1 MFLSRGVKEE
11 WALCGM
17 CSESREKLSFKTDK
31 RVHSTH
37 KALAS
42 VPSNTLTHAHM
53 QEQKHPPHTHTRDRK
68 TQKERRESE
77 RKREFNSLT

>member
-11 WALCGM
+11 WAPCGM

-31 RVHSTH
+31 LVHSTH

-42 VPSNTLTHAHM
+42 VPSNTLTHAHV
-53 QEQKHPPHTHTRDRK
+53 QEQKHPPPHTHMR
-68 TQKERRESE
+68 QKDTERE
-77 RKREFNSLT
+77 KRE

>member
-1 MFLSRGVKEE
+1 MFLSRGVKAE

-17 CSESREKLSFKTDK
+17 RSESREKLSFKTDK
-31 RVHSTH
+31 LVHSTH

-53 QEQKHPPHTHTRDRK
+53 QEQKHPPHTHMR
-68 TQKERRESE
+68 QKDTERE
-77 RKREFNSLT
+77 KRE

>member
-11 WALCGM
+11 WAPCGM

-31 RVHSTH
+31 LVHSTH

-42 VPSNTLTHAHM
+42 VPSNPLTHAHM
-53 QEQKHPPHTHTRDRK
+53 QEQKHPPHTHTHE
-68 TQKERRESE
+68 TERH
-77 RKREFNSLT
+77 RKREERVRERENLIV

>member
-11 WALCGM
+11 WAPCGM

-31 RVHSTH
+31 LVHSTH

-42 VPSNTLTHAHM
+42 VPRNTLTHAHM
-53 QEQKHPPHTHTRDRK
+53 QEQKHPPTHTHET
-68 TQKERRESE
+68 ERH
-77 RKREFNSLT
+77 RKREERVRERENLIV